1 MNEMIVTTVVST
13 LTAVGGFYYGIKK
26 DKQDLV
32 SKSLNNIALQISIY
46 ESIISGL
53 RTEIKLLTEKIEDQQ
68 KTICHLESR
77 VEEFLSPKSNL

>member
-1 MNEMIVTTVVST
+1 MNEMIITTILST
-13 LTAVGGFYYGIKK
+13 LTAVGGFIYGVKK

-53 RTEIKLLTEKIEDQQ
+53 RQEIKILTEKIEDQQ
-68 KTICHLESR
+68 QVIIHLETR
-77 VEEFLSPKSNL
+77 MDEILSSSAKI

>member
-1 MNEMIVTTVVST
+1 MIVTTVVST

-68 KTICHLESR
+68 KTICQLESR

>member
-13 LTAVGGFYYGIKK
+13 LTALGGFYYGIKK

-68 KTICHLESR
+68 KTICQLESR

>member
-68 KTICHLESR
+68 KTICQLESR